1 MMAAAMAAL
10 PGMFPAPSHGATGN
24 EGAPDELTF
33 VSLSPELYEIP
44 PSTVISDKNTKGE
57 PMDMLGEK
65 TQLFYAE
72 PEKEGQTSTV
82 AALSGTK
89 MALVAKRKG
98 VPVTEAGG
106 KSLKFCWGRLD
117 NLIATQQV
125 DMWHRPSASFFS
137 MCFSYAEEGTPQ
149 VKGTSK
155 YKLVPGSYQDQID
168 DKRLKTAKEKL
179 KAAPLSVS
187 FDDDMFTKVIDFK
200 ECPWFAMLRRENN
213 SKSNTSLSDQKAVE
227 KYRDKIK
234 DVTQPAEGK
243 KTIDKREYPHWIDYT
258 KQGAKSAIGLRTGRS
273 TWSLVAEGPLKALN
287 LAATSNGDKYPVFG
301 EWLYLGASFWHRDDY
316 RHKQKKDDTH
326 TYYHLLPISGA
337 VFSESDFDAANKLLS
352 LGKQKEEPTI
362 TEGRTKIATS
372 IDVPIAKAVI
382 LAPEDEL
389 FKRKVFLLGI
399 MADWHS
405 ENAENDALSLNTCCM
420 PRGGHTSPVKIPE
433 YAMTDFVQP
442 NKTQQGVDAKGVGKL
457 HVNRDQEGR
466 AELRLP
472 EGTKKIKLSDGWGEP
487 IAYQAGAANRRLKLV
502 VALPYVQYME
512 TISSGNRSQ
521 YQWSLKGI
529 ENNTWGG
536 FVVPDGKYWAAFSPE
551 MYSISFNSIEFNL
564 IENAENIT
572 VVDCD
577 NSEHQGYSLY
587 EVTVQATSPLSPKIK
602 SGRFETKWIF
612 SLRREG
618 REMATYEL
626 QSHMYDIYTI
636 FGPSTWPSSG
646 VISSTPGDQ
655 NPAVLPWKD
664 ALDVLCT
671 QIFCNENTYVQSN
684 SVTWANRNNEDLIMS
699 AIQQGIARTTTYNPH
714 ASDEGFTSYA
724 EGGAAFRLA
733 VDGTR
738 ISRSADNTG
747 TYDFNL
753 SEMCGT
759 STFTVDEN
767 EMLVHGLIDRPIVCR
782 DAACLFATLPR
793 ICGYTHCIAVH
804 QVNYY
809 DQFWTFETAEEAA
822 KKLASLRNGE
832 SDMTDWPRS
841 DLPDEDHTYNVRPNA
856 SIANPSA
863 YPVYDATPKEENS
876 QEMTWGDRSSSGE
889 TLRRRQADNG
899 IYTYNFTI
907 KVR

>member
-1 MMAAAMAAL
+1 MYLDKYTATMMAAAMAAL

-382 LAPEDEL
+382 LAPEDKL

-405 ENAENDALSLNTCCM
+405 ENAGNDALSLNTCCK
-420 PRGGHTSPVKIPE
+420 PNGGHTHPVRIPE
-433 YAMTDFVQP
+433 IANTDFANLHILRQEIPYLLPRITWVDKEGIGQLLIDRPQGGEAEVRWP
-442 NKTQQGVDAKGVGKL
+442 NGA
-457 HVNRDQEGR
+457 
-466 AELRLP
+466 
-472 EGTKKIKLSDGWGEP
+472 KKIKLSEGWCDP
-487 IAYQAGAANRRLKLV
+487 IAYQAGARNRQLKLI
-502 VALPYVQYME
+502 VALPSYQYASKSLNE
-512 TISSGNRSQ
+512 LGIGKRPTTGERYSYEWKLKCKAKKNKAQSQPQGGQDWASFTPLNYEVAFNRNPRF
-521 YQWSLKGI
+521 KIIPG
-529 ENNTWGG
+529 
-536 FVVPDGKYWAAFSPE
+536 
-551 MYSISFNSIEFNL
+551 
-564 IENAENIT
+564 AEDIT
-572 VVDCD
+572 VVRGD
-577 NSEHQGYSLY
+577 EEYPGYSLY
-587 EVTVQATSPLSPKIK
+587 EVTVTADTAINERITA
-602 SGRFETKWIF
+602 GFMEHDWTF
-612 SLRREG
+612 SLYNNGQPYTHNDSPIEFALHS
-618 REMATYEL
+618 EMP
-626 QSHMYDIYTI
+626 DVYTI
-636 FGPSTWPSSG
+636 FGPSTFGPSTWPDNG
-646 VISSTPGDQ
+646 MISSTPETQ
-655 NPAVLPWKD
+655 QSAVLPWKD
-664 ALDVLCT
+664 ALDVLCK
-671 QIFCNENTYVQSN
+671 QILCDANSKRKEVKHNAAAKIVMEALHEGVSCLPIYPEDTKTHNRFAYENPTKTKSVATYKISLAL
-684 SVTWANRNNEDLIMS
+684 SG
-699 AIQQGIARTTTYNPH
+699 GIVNKPMVC
-714 ASDEGFTSYA
+714 SD
-724 EGGAAFRLA
+724 
-733 VDGTR
+733 V
-738 ISRSADNTG
+738 
-747 TYDFNL
+747 
-753 SEMCGT
+753 
-759 STFTVDEN
+759 
-767 EMLVHGLIDRPIVCR
+767 
-782 DAACLFATLPR
+782 ACLFAILPR
-793 ICGYTHCIAVH
+793 ICGSTHIVEVKQRFNPTRPKDAL
-804 QVNYY
+804 
-809 DQFWTFETAEEAA
+809 D
-822 KKLASLRNGE
+822 R
-832 SDMTDWPRS
+832 R
-841 DLPDEDHTYNVRPNA
+841 HTYNVYDGQNF
-856 SIANPSA
+856 
-863 YPVYDATPKEENS
+863 DATPWTTKDLNSWESRKRKEEPGQIEKENP
-876 QEMTWGDRSSSGE
+876 DC
-889 TLRRRQADNG
+889 
-899 IYTYNFTI
+899 TYYGNFQILLDYVSKT
-907 KVR
+907 KK